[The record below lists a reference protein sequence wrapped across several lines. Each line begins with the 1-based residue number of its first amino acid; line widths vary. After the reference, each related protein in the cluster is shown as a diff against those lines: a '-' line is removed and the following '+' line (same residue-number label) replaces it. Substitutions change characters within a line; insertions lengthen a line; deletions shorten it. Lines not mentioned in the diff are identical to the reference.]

1 MQFEIQEPR
10 TIPFYGGD
18 KKLGE
23 AVKSAGARRNMSPVH
38 FAFRKIKNIILARLS
53 YFCPLNGWRVKMN
66 RWRGVHIG
74 KNVYLGMHCVIDNA
88 YPEYVYIED
97 NVSLAGEVTVIAH
110 MNPYPHFEGVIE
122 PKVAPVIIRKG
133 AWIGV
138 KSAVLCGAEVGEYA
152 IVSAGS
158 VVDKKVDPCTIVIGN
173 PARKKVN
180 FSTLMKDKLTEE

>member
-23 AVKSAGARRNMSPVH
+23 AVKSAGARRNMGPLR

-74 KNVYLGMHCVIDNA
+74 KNVYIGMYCVIDNA

-97 NVSLAGEVTVIAH
+97 NVSLAGEVRVIVETDVDLRLQ
-110 MNPYPHFEGVIE
+110 Y
-122 PKVAPVIIRKG
+122 
-133 AWIGV
+133 
-138 KSAVLCGAEVGEYA
+138 SAVPPLCRCLVGDIATYA
-152 IVSAGS
+152 VYRF
-158 VVDKKVDPCTIVIGN
+158 T
-173 PARKKVN
+173 ARNRFGTGLPLLLSNVL
-180 FSTLMKDKLTEE
+180 S

>member
-23 AVKSAGARRNMSPVH
+23 AVRRAGARRNMGSIR

-66 RWRGVHIG
+66 RWRGVHVG
-74 KNVYLGMHCVIDNA
+74 KNVYIGMHCVIDNA

-97 NVSLAGEVTVIAH
+97 NVSLAGEVTIIAH

-122 PKVAPVIIRKG
+122 PKVAPVVIRKG

-158 VVDKKVDPCTIVIGN
+158 VVDKKVSPCTIVVGN
-173 PARKKVN
+173 PAHKKVD
-180 FSTLMKDKLTEE
+180 FSTLMKDKLNQE

>member
-1 MQFEIQEPR
+1 MQFDLLEPHN
-10 TIPFYGGD
+10 IPFYGGD

-23 AVKSAGARRNMSPVH
+23 AIKSSGARRNMSPMH
-38 FAFRKIKNIILARLS
+38 FACRKIKNIILARMS

-97 NVSLAGEVTVIAH
+97 DVSLAGEVTIIAH

-122 PKVAPVIIRKG
+122 AKVAPVVIQKG

-138 KSAVLCGAEVGEYA
+138 KSTILCGAKVGEYA

-158 VVDKKVDPCTIVIGN
+158 VVEKDVDSCTIVVGN
-173 PARKKVN
+173 PAKKKVN
-180 FSTLMKDKLTEE
+180 FSTLMKDKQNKE

>member
-1 MQFEIQEPR
+1 MQFEIQESHA
-10 TIPFYGGD
+10 IPFYGGD
-18 KKLGE
+18 QKLGK
-23 AVKSAGARRNMSPVH
+23 AIKSSGARRNMSPLH
-38 FAFRKIKNIILARLS
+38 FTFRKIKNIILARLS

-88 YPEYVYIED
+88 YPEFVYIED
-97 NVSLAGEVTVIAH
+97 DVSLAGEVTVIAH

-122 PKVAPVIIRKG
+122 PKVAPVVIRKG

-158 VVDKKVDPCTIVIGN
+158 VVDKKVSPCTIVVGN
-173 PARKKVN
+173 PARKKVD
-180 FSTLMKDKLTEE
+180 FSTLMKDKLEKE